1 MKNDLLCKR
10 YCQENERTVTVWD
23 KIFSKDE
30 SNRELIYKTYKDY
43 LNLNKKKNN
52 NPALK
57 MVKNKQTTHH
67 RFYTDRKETK
77 WCSASYIIRESWIK
91 KNETPL
97 YTYYHS
103 SVLAWEMPWTAEPGG
118 PQSMGFQKNWTQLSN

>member
-43 LNLNKKKNN
+43 LNLNKKK
-52 NPALK
+52 K
-57 MVKNKQTTHH
+57 KQSSFKN
-67 RFYTDRKETK
+67 
-77 WCSASYIIRESWIK
+77 
-91 KNETPL
+91 
-97 YTYYHS
+97 
-103 SVLAWEMPWTAEPGG
+103 G
-118 PQSMGFQKNWTQLSN
+118 QK